1 MSRQEIDRFVED
13 LKSDERMRSAMRDE
27 AAGVGSV
34 VEFAR
39 ARDYDITPDEVRAYL
54 RTKNQR
60 ELSDEQLDA
69 VAGGKGGSHHSHHSS
84 HATGTYAAQTVAVAT
99 TEAVGVETTV
109 NIAEEVEVATTGA
122 VAAEAVAVVVV
133 T

>member
-1 MSRQEIDRFVED
+1 MSTQEIDRFVED
-13 LKSDERMRSAMRDE
+13 LKSDSDMRNALRDE

-34 VEFAR
+34 TEFAKGR
-39 ARDYDITPDEVRAYL
+39 GYDISPDEVRAYL
-54 RTKNQR
+54 QEKTDRD
-60 ELSDEQLDA
+60 LSDEQLDA
-69 VAGGKGGSHHSHHSS
+69 VAGGKGGSHHHHHSS
-84 HATGTYAAQTVAVAT
+84 HATSTYAAQTVAVAT